1 MFVIFILMF
10 MILQSKQVRD
20 RIRIAMGLPAKVVI
34 DDYEIEEEHKEDQ
47 LEAID
52 FDDEDLLLLPAELP
66 EQLLIDQDA
75 ISTSDELNEE
85 IESELQFEKSSL
97 ASMADADFD
106 DEDLSEEALMKLE
119 IKGKVEQFID
129 ENPVEAVRLMRI
141 LMQDEESK
149 FI

>member
-1 MFVIFILMF
+1 MF

-52 FDDEDLLLLPAELP
+52 FDDDDLLLLPAELP

>member
-1 MFVIFILMF
+1 M
-10 MILQSKQVRD
+10 
-20 RIRIAMGLPAKVVI
+20 
-34 DDYEIEEEHKEDQ
+34 
-47 LEAID
+47 
-52 FDDEDLLLLPAELP
+52 P

-97 ASMADADFD
+97 ASMADADFE